1 MSVFDQPLTQPILA
15 LVGPT
20 AIGKTSLSLA
30 MAESFPC
37 EIVSMDSMQVY
48 RFMDIGTAK
57 ASTEERRRIPH
68 HLIDIVDP
76 DEQYDAGCF
85 VRDAL
90 RACTD
95 IHSRGK
101 IPLITGGTGMY
112 LSRFINGIFDDI
124 KVHDSI
130 RNHLRSRLADE
141 GREVLH
147 RELQRVDPESGQR
160 IHVNDTQRL
169 LRGLEVY
176 AATGIPWSEHLR
188 RQNMSGSTNRFSRLL
203 ILGLTCDRTLLH
215 ERIKERS
222 IRMMSEAFAKEVEDL
237 LARGY
242 RPDLHSSM
250 RAIGYRHMCAWLGGQ
265 WDKQT
270 AITALISDTRRYA
283 KRQMTWFRNQ
293 HQIRWFDI
301 DQQADAF
308 AALASFLIGS
318 SAEHVG

>member
-1 MSVFDQPLTQPILA
+1 MSVFGQPITQPVLA

-20 AIGKTSLSLA
+20 AIGKTAFSLA
-30 MAESFPC
+30 IAESFPC
-37 EIVSMDSMQVY
+37 EIISMDSMQVY

-57 ASTEERRRIPH
+57 ASMEERRRIPH
-68 HLIDIVDP
+68 HLIDIINP

-90 RACTD
+90 RACAD

-130 RNHLRSRLADE
+130 RNHLRNRLAEE
-141 GREVLH
+141 GREALH
-147 RELQRVDPESGQR
+147 RELHRVDPESGVR

-169 LRGLEVY
+169 LRGLEVFI
-176 AATGIPWSEHLR
+176 ATGIPWSEHLR
-188 RQNMSGSTNRFSRLL
+188 RQNMSGGTNRFLRLL
-203 ILGLTCDRTLLH
+203 VLGLTCDRTLLH
-215 ERIKERS
+215 ERIKKRS
-222 IRMMSEAFAKEVEDL
+222 ISMMSEAFVQEVEDL

-242 RPDLHSSM
+242 KPDLHASM
-250 RAIGYRHMCAWLGGQ
+250 RAIGYRHMCAWLAGH
-265 WDKQT
+265 WDRQT
-270 AITALISDTRRYA
+270 ATSALINDTRRYA

-301 DQQADAF
+301 DQQADALT
-308 AALASFLIGS
+308 ALTSFLIGS
-318 SAEHVG
+318 SSEQAR